1 MSSAVTQHSSATA
14 ANASSQAATRQL
26 REAVYEAN
34 IALAR
39 AGLAM
44 DTFGNASGILRAS
57 NLVAI
62 KPSGVPYDKL
72 RPEHMVLVT
81 LEGKV
86 VEGKLRP
93 STDLPTHLALYRAF
107 PTIGGVAH
115 THSHYATVFAQAGR
129 EIPCFGTTHADYFY
143 GPVPVTDPLVAS
155 TIQNE
160 YELNTGREIIRRF
173 EVLNPQAMPAVLVQ
187 GHAPFCWG
195 PSPGEAAHNAWML
208 EESAR
213 MAFHTLQ
220 LNPAVRPIRKELL
233 DKHFLRKH
241 GAGRYYGQG

>member
-1 MSSAVTQHSSATA
+1 MSTLTHRPPSGAHTATQ
-14 ANASSQAATRQL
+14 QL
-26 REAVYEAN
+26 CELVHEAN
-34 IALAR
+34 IALVR

-57 NLVAI
+57 GLVAI

-81 LEGKV
+81 LDGKV
-86 VEGKLRP
+86 AEGKLRP

-143 GPVPVTDPLVAS
+143 GAVPVTEPMEAS
-155 TIQNE
+155 AILND

-195 PSPGEAAHNAWML
+195 PSPAEAAHNAWML
-208 EESAR
+208 EEAAR
-213 MAFHTLQ
+213 MAFHTLE
-220 LNPAVRPIRKELL
+220 LNPAARPIAKELL

-241 GAGRYYGQG
+241 GASRYYGQA

>member
-1 MSSAVTQHSSATA
+1 MNSAMTHRSPATA
-14 ANASSQAATRQL
+14 LAATRQL
-26 REAVYEAN
+26 CEAVFEAN
-34 IALAR
+34 IALVR

-57 NLVAI
+57 SLVAI
-62 KPSGVPYDKL
+62 KPSGMPYDKL
-72 RPEHMVLVT
+72 RPESMVLVT
-81 LEGKV
+81 LDGKV
-86 VEGKLRP
+86 VEGSLRP

-107 PTIGGVAH
+107 PAIGGVAH

-143 GPVPVTDPLVAS
+143 GPVPVTEPLIAG
-155 TIQNE
+155 TIQDD
-160 YELNTGREIIRRF
+160 YELNTGREIVRRF

-195 PSPGEAAHNAWML
+195 ASPAEAAHNAWML
-208 EESAR
+208 EEAAR
-213 MAFHTLQ
+213 LAFHTLQ
-220 LNPAVRPIRKELL
+220 VNPEAPPIAKELL

-241 GAGRYYGQG
+241 GAGRYYGQ

>member
-1 MSSAVTQHSSATA
+1 MSA
-14 ANASSQAATRQL
+14 AAHRPPAEAAAAIRQL
-26 REAVYEAN
+26 RELVCEAN
-34 IALAR
+34 IALFR

-44 DTFGNASGILRAS
+44 DTFGNASGILRA
-57 NLVAI
+57 NGLVAI
-62 KPSGVPYDKL
+62 KPSGVSYDKL
-72 RPEHMVLVT
+72 RPDNMVLTT
-81 LEGKV
+81 LDGAI

-107 PTIGGVAH
+107 TTIGGVAH

-143 GPVPVTDPLVAS
+143 GPVPVTEPLEAS
-155 TIQNE
+155 AILHD

-173 EVLNPQAMPAVLVQ
+173 EVLHPQAMPAVLVRS
-187 GHAPFCWG
+187 HAPFCWG
-195 PSPGEAAHNAWML
+195 ASPAEAAHNAWML

-213 MAFHTLQ
+213 MAFHTQ
-220 LNPAVRPIRKELL
+220 VLNPAARPIPKELL

-241 GAGRYYGQG
+241 GAGRYYGQA

>member
-1 MSSAVTQHSSATA
+1 MSALTHRPPAGA
-14 ANASSQAATRQL
+14 HAATRQL
-26 REAVYEAN
+26 CELVYEAN
-34 IALAR
+34 IALVR

-57 NLVAI
+57 GLVAI

-81 LEGKV
+81 IDGKV
-86 VEGKLRP
+86 ADGKLRP

-143 GPVPVTDPLVAS
+143 GAVPVTEPMEAS
-155 TIQNE
+155 AILND

-173 EVLNPQAMPAVLVQ
+173 EVLNPLAMPAVLVQ

-195 PSPGEAAHNAWML
+195 PSPAEAAHNAWML
-208 EESAR
+208 EEAAR
-213 MAFHTLQ
+213 MAFHTLE
-220 LNPAVRPIRKELL
+220 LNPAARPIAKELL

-241 GAGRYYGQG
+241 GASRYYGQA

>member
-1 MSSAVTQHSSATA
+1 MSAVTHRSPAGGS
-14 ANASSQAATRQL
+14 AATRQL
-26 REAVYEAN
+26 CELVFEAN
-34 IALAR
+34 IALVR

-57 NLVAI
+57 GLVAI

-81 LEGKV
+81 LDGALE
-86 VEGKLRP
+86 EGKLRP

-143 GPVPVTDPLVAS
+143 GAVPVTEPMEAG
-155 TIQNE
+155 TILHD

-173 EVLNPQAMPAVLVQ
+173 EVLNPQAMPAVLVRS
-187 GHAPFCWG
+187 HAPFCWG
-195 PSPGEAAHNAWML
+195 PSPAEAAHNAWML
-208 EESAR
+208 EEAAR
-213 MAFHTLQ
+213 MAFHTMA
-220 LNPAVRPIRKELL
+220 LNPAARPIAKELL

-241 GAGRYYGQG
+241 GAGRYYGQA